1 MAPRRWLLFALSIA
15 SLIVLTYA
23 SVLLAFS
30 VAVTPEMQAANPSL
44 AEGRAIV
51 LPVAQPKFV
60 PTFAQDPGN
69 ASLLVLGVSE
79 GSFPA
84 SAANTSIARA
94 LAFAPED
101 GARTIELRDVPVANG
116 TANLTVSLDALG
128 ATGAGF
134 VVKGDAEDAPR
145 FVAMDAVVGRVDHV
159 ESTGGLLGLFALGAI
174 GFVAPLV
181 VAIVTHRGGGRR
193 GPTGGIVCRN
203 CRAPLAPDAQ
213 FCLRCGEY
221 REERA

>member
-1 MAPRRWLLFALSIA
+1 MARRRWLLFALSIA
-15 SLIVLTYA
+15 SLIILTYA

-30 VAVTPEMQAANPSL
+30 VEVTDEMLAANPGVDD
-44 AEGRAIV
+44 GRAIV

-60 PTFAQDPGN
+60 PTLAEGGEG
-69 ASLLVLGVSE
+69 ALLVTGLTE

-84 SAANTSIARA
+84 SASNTTLARA

-101 GARTIELRDVPVANG
+101 SPRTIAIANVTVPNG
-116 TANLTVSLDALG
+116 TTNLTVSLDELG
-128 ATGAGF
+128 AQGAGF
-134 VVKGDAEDAPR
+134 IVKGDGEAAPR
-145 FVAMDAVVGRVDHV
+145 FVPMGEIVGRVDHV
-159 ESTGGLLGLFALGAI
+159 EGSGGLLSLFALGAI
-174 GFVAPLV
+174 GFLAPLIA
-181 VAIVTHRGGGRR
+181 AIATHRGGGRR

-221 REERA
+221 REGRA